1 MTVAVIGA
9 GISGAAC
16 ARALHDAGV
25 PVRVLD
31 RGRTPAGR
39 MSSRTLAGRPVDLGA
54 SYFTARDPAFVAVVD
69 DWVARG
75 LARPWTDTFHVA
87 TPAGIG
93 RPKSGPMRYGT
104 PAGSRSLVADLLT
117 GLDVVTERAVQRV
130 APGGGNSGSDGPL
143 VDGPLVDGPLVDGPL
158 VDGERYAAAVL
169 AMPDPQA
176 EPLLDPSLTAELAA
190 VQDRAWEPVLAL
202 AAGWEDQ
209 QWAGFDGCFV
219 EESADLAWLADDGR
233 RRGDGAPVLVAHST
247 PQFAAQHL
255 DDPAAG
261 GPGLLAAASQV
272 LGISAPPSWTR
283 VQRWTYARPAA
294 PREEPFH
301 LGADLVGLCGDGWGS
316 PRVETAWSSGNQL
329 GRELARRLAR

>member
-31 RGRTPAGR
+31 RGRAPAGR
-39 MSSRTLAGRPVDLGA
+39 MSSRTLAGRPVGLGA

-69 DWVARG
+69 DWVTRG

-87 TPAGIG
+87 TPAGLG

-104 PAGSRSLVADLLT
+104 PGGSRTLVGDLLT
-117 GLDVVTERAVQRV
+117 GLEVVTEHTVQRV
-130 APGGGNSGSDGPL
+130 APGDEDSGGA
-143 VDGPLVDGPLVDGPL
+143 GPL
-158 VDGERYAAAVL
+158 VDGEPYAAAVL

-176 EPLLDPSLTAELAA
+176 EPLLDPSLTAARAA
-190 VQDRAWEPVLAL
+190 VEARVWEPVLAL

-209 QWAGFDGCFV
+209 QWAEFHGCFV
-219 EESADLAWLADDGR
+219 EGSPDLAWLADDGR

-247 PQFAAQHL
+247 APYAARHL
-255 DDPAAG
+255 DDPWAG

-272 LGISAPPSWTR
+272 LGVSAPPSWTR
-283 VQRWTYARPAA
+283 VQRWTYARPSA
-294 PREEPFH
+294 PRDEPFH
-301 LGADLVGLCGDGWGS
+301 LGTDLVGLCGDGWGS
-316 PRVETAWSSGNQL
+316 PRVETAWSSGHQL
-329 GRELARRLAR
+329 GRELARRLAA